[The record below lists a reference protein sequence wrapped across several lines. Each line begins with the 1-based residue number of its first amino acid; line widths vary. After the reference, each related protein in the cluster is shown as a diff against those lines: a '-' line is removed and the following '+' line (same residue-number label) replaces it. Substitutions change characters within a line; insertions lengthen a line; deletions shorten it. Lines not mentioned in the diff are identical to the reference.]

1 MIKILNIVG
10 ARPNF
15 MKIAPLIREM
25 IKHKEIDQKLVH
37 TGQHYDPNL
46 SDVFFTEL
54 GIPRPDV
61 SLGVGSFPREEQIK
75 KISDMFEPIVV
86 EQKPDLVLVVGDVN
100 STIACAM
107 VAKLHGVKVAHVEAG
122 LRSFDSTMPE
132 ELNRIATDKIS
143 DLLFVTEIAGMQ
155 NLQNEKVPGKPYF
168 VGNVMIDTLIQHL
181 DRARGLN
188 VAKRFN
194 LKQGQYV
201 VSTFHRPSNVD
212 TKESLQNLIQ
222 TIEMVTSLVE
232 MVLPL
237 HPRTLATITK
247 FGLLK
252 QLQGIKRL
260 RLIEPLGYLEF
271 IGLVA
276 SAQAVITDSGGIQ
289 EETTYLQVP
298 CLTMRENTERPVT
311 VDVGTNVLVGSDR
324 QALETEL
331 RHILAGIPKT
341 GSIPPLWDGKASER
355 IVSLLIEELDGRRA
369 P

>member
-1 MIKILNIVG
+1 MLKILNIVG

-15 MKIAPLIREM
+15 MKIAPLIKEM
-25 IKHKEIDQKLVH
+25 SSHKEIEQKLVH

-61 SLGVGSFPREEQIK
+61 SLGIGSFPREEQIK
-75 KISDMFEPIVV
+75 KIAEAFEPVLI
-86 EQKPDLVLVVGDVN
+86 EHKPNLVLVVGDVN
-100 STIACAM
+100 STIACAE
-107 VAKLHGVKVAHVEAG
+107 VARRHNVKVAHVEAG
-122 LRSFDSTMPE
+122 LRSFDQGMPE

-143 DLLFVTEIAGMQ
+143 DLLFVTEIAGIQ
-155 NLQNEKVPGKPYF
+155 NLQNENVPGKRYF

-181 DRARGLN
+181 PRAKALN
-188 VAKRFN
+188 VPKRFQ
-194 LKQGQYV
+194 LEEKKYI

-212 TKESLQNLIQ
+212 TPQALGNLIE
-222 TIEMVTSLVE
+222 TIEMVTSLAE

-237 HPRTLATITK
+237 HPRTLSTITR
-247 FGLLK
+247 FGLLSK
-252 QLQGIKRL
+252 LQSIKGL

-276 SAQAVITDSGGIQ
+276 SSLAVITDSGGIQ

-331 RHILAGIPKT
+331 RAILAGIPKS
-341 GSIPPLWDGKASER
+341 GSIPPLWDGQASQR
-355 IVSLLIEELDGRRA
+355 IVALLLQELNG
-369 P
+369 